1 MAVAVTG
8 DARKRRALY
17 GVMLSVFLAAMEST
31 VVATAMPTVVAS
43 LGGVHI
49 YSWVFSGFLL
59 TSTVT
64 MPLWG
69 RVSDLFGRRPVY
81 LGGLGIFLLGS
92 ALSGASQDMV
102 QLIGFRMLQG
112 LGAGSL
118 MTLGMTMIG
127 ELFGLEQRARM
138 QGYVSGMWGVASLL
152 GPLLG
157 GLLTDLGSW
166 RWVFY
171 VNLPF
176 GAVAIALLAGALPDA
191 TVRRPHAFDWTGV
204 ALFTSGISA
213 LLVGILEAGRIGVWT
228 GADVL
233 VPLALA
239 AVALAAFV
247 PVERRAGEPIVP
259 FRLFRHRMVLAAGVN
274 GFLSGMAMFGAI
286 SFVPLFLQHVSG
298 MSATAAGVVLMPFVL
313 GWVAMSIV
321 SARLV
326 LRVGYRALAVA
337 GMTCLAV
344 AFLLLTRWAPG
355 LTQTVAMRDALLGG
369 IGMGL
374 TFVPMLLSVQSAVAR
389 GGLGGLARR
398 APGRAERRSRHR
410 AALRHRRRGG
420 HRRQPAGARGV
431 AGAGAEGR
439 ADLLRGAA
447 RGADGHLERR
457 RAGRGRGPA
466 ARGRA
471 TAGRPADPAAEAL
484 PHPWLRGREPRV
496 GARVA
501 GGPVHAGCAARPAVR
516 RAAALRAA
524 GDGRRARGR
533 ADEGIAISRSAAG
546 FPGRV
551 GVRSRRPFD
560 GRGEPAMA
568 RWGSGGHIGAPS
580 QEGSLCTSTSAT
592 RRRSG
597 STA

>member
-239 AVALAAFV
+239 AVV

-389 GGLGGLARR
+389 
-398 APGRAERRSRHR
+398 
-410 AALRHRRRGG
+410 
-420 HRRQPAGARGV
+420 
-431 AGAGAEGR
+431 
-439 ADLLRGAA
+439 ADLGAA
-447 RGADGHLERR
+447 TSLTQFLRTIGGAVGLSVMGAVMVRR
-457 RAGRGRGPA
+457 LASGLPM
-466 ARGRA
+466 
-471 TAGRPADPAAEAL
+471 AEAL
-484 PHPWLRGREPRV
+484 HGVFVVGFGVSALALASAFLVPAGRAKELARPDMREEPTR
-496 GARVA
+496 A
-501 GGPVHAGCAARPAVR
+501 GG
-516 RAAALRAA
+516 
-524 GDGRRARGR
+524 
-533 ADEGIAISRSAAG
+533 
-546 FPGRV
+546 
-551 GVRSRRPFD
+551 
-560 GRGEPAMA
+560 
-568 RWGSGGHIGAPS
+568 
-580 QEGSLCTSTSAT
+580 
-592 RRRSG
+592 
-597 STA
+597 